1 MPDEIA
7 TAQTTNDAA
16 AAPAPDAGAAPAAPA
31 PESAPAPE
39 GGNPQPAAEGGAPN
53 PDDDSGLLSADDGES
68 GEPEEGDKDAEGEK
82 PTVLGAPEGGY
93 QFEGFDPTNAG
104 VAAFS
109 EAAKSLDLSQD
120 SAKKLM
126 DTTLSG
132 MKEELARQRQALKQQ
147 ALSSKELGFS
157 DAKVA
162 NQANGAYGKYFGGA
176 ENANLRAKLRAF
188 NLDVDPDFLRVMKH
202 IGGDISEGGFVQGKK
217 GARSVDNY
225 RALFPNTKMNE

>member
-16 AAPAPDAGAAPAAPA
+16 AAPADTGAATAAT
-31 PESAPAPE
+31 SA
-39 GGNPQPAAEGGAPN
+39 GGEASAGETNPQPAAEGGAPN
-53 PDDDSGLLSADDGES
+53 PDDDSGLLSADGEEG
-68 GEPEEGDKDAEGEK
+68 GEPEDGDKDGEPEK
-82 PTVLGAPEGGY
+82 PAVLGAPEGGY
-93 QFEGFDPTNAG
+93 QFEGFDPANAG

-120 SAKKLM
+120 SAKQLM
-126 DTTLSG
+126 DTTMAG
-132 MKEELARQRQALKQQ
+132 MKEELQRQRQALKQQ

-188 NLDVDPDFLRVMKH
+188 NLDVDPDFLRAMKR
-202 IGGDISEGGFVQGKK
+202 IGADISEGGFVQGKK
-217 GARSVDNY
+217 GARAADNY

>member
-68 GEPEEGDKDAEGEK
+68 GEPEGDKDAEGEK

-188 NLDVDPDFLRVMKH
+188 NLDVDPDFLRAMKR
-202 IGGDISEGGFVQGKK
+202 IGADISEGGFVQGKK